1 MVVRSLNPVK
11 TIYTEDA
18 ILKLDHQSTHTF

>member
-11 TIYTEDA
+11 TIHTEDA
-18 ILKLDHQSTHTF
+18 ILKLDHESTHAF